1 MTAQNTSIV
10 NAASDTTQQY
20 FNNIFLRPATVTNNQ
35 DAAIIGFFEKQTNGN
50 KLAAQVLAS
59 AVIYTALAQNTD
71 PMDIISQLANL
82 PNGQL
87 NSYLT
92 MFLNLNRVGTSYLG
106 INNQPI
112 TNKYIKRAIMV

>member
-20 FNNIFLRPATVTNNQ
+20 FNNIFLRPSTVTNNQ

-50 KLAAQVLAS
+50 KLAAQSLAS

-71 PMDIISQLANL
+71 PMNILSQFANL
-82 PNGQL
+82 PDGQL
-87 NSYLT
+87 NPYLT
-92 MFLNLNRVGTSYLG
+92 MFLNLNRVGTSFLG